1 MADCRRIVNDPR
13 NPPPL
18 TIPPNAGLKTAKVAV
33 LMLNSTGKVV
43 SANQEAKALWQTGAG
58 ELVGEFFP
66 GLFALDIVS
75 EEPEMLEAQWDIL
88 LAAMLD
94 KRAILSVQPKEGG
107 PRAMA
112 VRAEKAMGSAGG
124 YIVVIE
130 TPLES
135 GPVASASTDDQAAAL
150 QLFAEMGPVG
160 FFDLNLKARKVLY
173 SPAWKRMLGYADSEL
188 ADTYEAWLGL
198 LHPEDSA
205 AAPDKAGRKF
215 KVGARPFA
223 VDFRMKH
230 KRGHWAWIQCVGL
243 QLVSTTGELERVVG
257 IHIDATERKDTEET
271 GLASDARLHALADE
285 GSLAAFELDFDGETS
300 WFSGAWLRLLG
311 GVATPANGPAALS
324 DALPPEECPGGLEQ
338 WLLAQAPG
346 QSSFSRVVRL
356 RTTDGKSLPAIL
368 GINRTLTRKR
378 NLERVVGFAFA
389 ISDVGSAIPFEPLNP
404 RVQSEEGL
412 DESARA
418 IFDEVLSALSEGVIA
433 TDARGCVL
441 FANATA
447 ARLLHMPAE
456 GFAGRA
462 LDHVFALVDRRTGKP
477 GDNPADRALSASG
490 PLPLIADQALAV
502 PGSDPLPIVWTAR
515 ASYGPDSKPR
525 GVVIVFRNPDEMSL
539 TPEELIK
546 ANRFESL
553 GLLAGG
559 IAHDFNN
566 LLTTI
571 LGGLSLAKDN
581 HDVSKLDDAEKA
593 CLAAKSLA
601 KQLLMFAKGGSGALS
616 VCDPKDILEE
626 AVKIASAGSPAEIV
640 IQLSEGTGAVRVDR
654 PQILQVFQNLIVNAL
669 QAMPPPPHKP
679 RLQLKAGDVH
689 ISAGQIASLPEG
701 DYVEFEVRDNGSG
714 IKPEHV
720 EKIWDPFF
728 TTKKH
733 GTGLGL
739 ATVLSIVR
747 KLGGEIGLQST
758 VGEGTV
764 FSVFL
769 PRADQPADVQ
779 ARPAPSLRFGTG
791 RVLFMDDDEHICS
804 LTAAM
809 LQSLDYKFDIAK
821 NGEDAVT
828 LYKRY
833 LNIGRPYDAVIMDIT
848 VVGGMGGEETFNVIR
863 ELDPDVRA
871 IVSSGYDN
879 DEIARQYLD
888 MGFCGYLTKPYR
900 VTDLGKVL
908 KAVLG

>member
-1 MADCRRIVNDPR
+1 VNDPK

-18 TIPPNAGLKTAKVAV
+18 TIPNAGLKTAKVAV
-33 LMLNSTGKVV
+33 LTLNGSGKVV
-43 SANQEAKALWQTGAG
+43 SANQEARTLWQSGPT

-66 GLFALDIVS
+66 ALFALDIVS
-75 EEPEMLEAQWDIL
+75 DEPEMLEAQWDIL

-112 VRAEKAMGSAGG
+112 VRAERAMGAAGG

-135 GPVASASTDDQAAAL
+135 VPAAPATNDDQAAAL
-150 QLFAEMGPVG
+150 QLFAEKGPVG

-188 ADTYEAWLGL
+188 PDTYEAWLGL

-230 KRGHWAWIQCVGL
+230 RLGHWAWIQCVGL
-243 QLVSTTGELERVVG
+243 QLVSTSGELERVLG
-257 IHIDATERKDTEET
+257 IHVDATERKDTEET

-285 GSLAAFELDFDGETS
+285 GSLAAFELDFEGETS

-311 GVATPANGPAALS
+311 GVATPANGPAALA
-324 DALPPEECPGGLEQ
+324 DALPPEECKGGLKQ

-346 QSSFSRVVRL
+346 QSSFSWVVRL
-356 RTTDGKSLPAIL
+356 RTNDGKSVPAIL

-378 NLERVVGFAFA
+378 TLSRVVGFAFA
-389 ISDVGSAIPFEPLNP
+389 ISDVGTAIPFELSKP
-404 RVQSEEGL
+404 RAPDDPGM
-412 DESARA
+412 DPSARA
-418 IFDEVLSALSEGVIA
+418 IFDEVLSVLAEGVIA
-433 TDARGCVL
+433 TDARGVIL

-447 ARLLHMPAE
+447 ARLLRLPAE
-456 GFAGRA
+456 SFAGRSV
-462 LDHVFALVDRRTGKP
+462 DQVFALLDRRTGNP

-502 PGSDPLPIVWTAR
+502 AGGDPLPIVWTAR
-515 ASYGPDSKPR
+515 ASYGADSKPR
-525 GVVIVFRNPDEMSL
+525 GIVIVFRNPDEMNL

-553 GLLAGG
+553 GQLAGG

-566 LLTTI
+566 LLATI

-581 HDVSKLDDAEKA
+581 HDVSRLDDAEKA
-593 CLAAKSLA
+593 CLAAKSLT
-601 KQLLMFAKGGSGALS
+601 KQLLMFTKGGMGALT
-616 VCDPKDILEE
+616 VCDPKDILED
-626 AVKIASAGSPAEIV
+626 AVKIASAGSAAEIQ
-640 IQLSEGTGAVRVDR
+640 IQSNEGIGAVRVER
-654 PQILQVFQNLIVNAL
+654 PLILQVFQNLIVNAL
-669 QAMPPPPHKP
+669 QAMPPAPHKG
-679 RLQLKAGDVH
+679 RLQLKAADVH

-769 PRADQPADVQ
+769 PRADQPAEVQ

-791 RVLFMDDDEHICS
+791 RVLFMDDDDHICS

-809 LQSLDYKFDIAK
+809 LESLDYKFDIAK
-821 NGEDAVT
+821 NGEDAIT

-848 VVGGMGGEETFNVIR
+848 VIGGMGGEEAFNVLR
-863 ELDPDVRA
+863 QLDPDVRA

-879 DEIARQYLD
+879 EEIARQYLD

-900 VTDLGKVL
+900 VTELGKIL

>member
-1 MADCRRIVNDPR
+1 VAEYRRLVNDPR

-18 TIPPNAGLKTAKVAV
+18 TIPNAGLKTAKVAV
-33 LMLNSTGKVV
+33 LMLDGSGKVV
-43 SANQEAKALWQTGAG
+43 SANQEAKTLWQTGPA

-94 KRAILSVQPKEGG
+94 KRAILSVQPREGG

-112 VRAEKAMGSAGG
+112 VRAEKAMGVAGG

-135 GPVASASTDDQAAAL
+135 GPPPSASTDEQAAAL

-173 SPAWKRMLGYADSEL
+173 SPAWKRMLGYADAEL

-230 KRGHWAWIQCVGL
+230 KLGHWAWIQCVGL
-243 QLVSTTGELERVVG
+243 QLVSTSGELERVVG
-257 IHIDATERKDTEET
+257 IHVDATERKDTEEM

-285 GSLAAFELDFDGETS
+285 GSLAAFELDFEEETS

-311 GVATPANGPAALS
+311 GVPSPSSGAGALA
-324 DALPPEECPGGLEQ
+324 DALPPEECPGGLNQ

-356 RTTDGKSLPAIL
+356 RTADGKSVPAIL

-378 NLERVVGFAFA
+378 TLERVVGFAFA
-389 ISDVGSAIPFEPLNP
+389 ISDVGTAVPFETSSPKAP
-404 RVQSEEGL
+404 SGAGL
-412 DESARA
+412 DPAARV
-418 IFDEVLSALSEGVIA
+418 IFDEVFSALSEGVIA
-433 TDARGCVL
+433 TDGRGIVL
-441 FANATA
+441 FANTTA
-447 ARLLHMPAE
+447 ARILRLPSEA
-456 GFAGRA
+456 FAGRA
-462 LDHVFALVDRRTGKP
+462 LDHVFTLVDRRTGKP
-477 GDNPADRALSASG
+477 GDNPAERALAASG

-502 PGSDPLPIVWTAR
+502 PGGDPLPIVWTAR
-515 ASYGPDSKPR
+515 ASYGPDSKAR
-525 GVVIVFRNPDEMSL
+525 GIVIVFRNPEEMTL

-553 GLLAGG
+553 GILAGG
-559 IAHDFNN
+559 LAHDFNN

-581 HDVSKLDDAEKA
+581 HDTSKLADAERA
-593 CLAAKSLA
+593 CLAAKSLT
-601 KQLLMFAKGGSGALS
+601 KQLLMFTKGGAGALT
-616 VCDPKDILEE
+616 VCDPKEILED
-626 AVKIASAGSPAEIV
+626 AVKVASAGSTAEITV
-640 IQLSEGTGAVRVDR
+640 QTHEGTGAVRVDR

-669 QAMPPPPHKP
+669 QAMPPPPHKA
-679 RLQLKAGDVH
+679 RLHLKAADAH
-689 ISAGQIASLPEG
+689 ISSGQIASLPEG

-714 IKPEHV
+714 VNPENV

-733 GTGLGL
+733 GSGLGL

-747 KLGGEIGLQST
+747 KLGGEIGLQS
-758 VGEGTV
+758 VLGEGTV

-791 RVLFMDDDEHICS
+791 RVLFMDDDDHICS

-809 LQSLDYKFDIAK
+809 LQSLDYKFDLAK

-828 LYKRY
+828 LYRRY
-833 LNIGRPYDAVIMDIT
+833 LNLGRPYDAVIMDVT
-848 VVGGMGGEETFNVIR
+848 VVGGMGGEETFNVLR

-871 IVSSGYDN
+871 IVSSGYDD
-879 DEIARQYLD
+879 DEIARQFLD

-900 VTDLGKVL
+900 VAELGKVL